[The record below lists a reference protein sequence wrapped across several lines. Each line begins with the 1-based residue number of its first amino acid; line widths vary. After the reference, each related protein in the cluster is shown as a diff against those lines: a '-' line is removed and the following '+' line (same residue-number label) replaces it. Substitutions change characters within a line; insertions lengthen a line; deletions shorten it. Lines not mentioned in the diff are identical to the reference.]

1 MNSAHNQMT
10 VDEQSRR
17 LTQFFIGNQQYEFN
31 RLFYE
36 ISEGPAAFSA
46 FMRKAFRPLIL
57 SKNVITYL
65 DDIFMQ
71 SQTKHEMFKVLDKY
85 HQKLLKGNMNAALDK
100 SQFFISRAK
109 FIGHFIEEKTIT
121 QLKSRIVAIIKL
133 QPRSNKRK
141 FKNFLEMLNFL
152 SNYV

>member
-1 MNSAHNQMT
+1 
-10 VDEQSRR
+10 
-17 LTQFFIGNQQYEFN
+17 
-31 RLFYE
+31 
-36 ISEGPAAFSA
+36 
-46 FMRKAFRPLIL
+46 MRKAFRPLIL

-85 HQKLLKGNMNAALDK
+85 HQKLLKGNMKAALDK
-100 SQFFISRAK
+100 SQFFLSRVK

-133 QPRSNKRK
+133 QPRSNKKEIQELLGNAK
-141 FKNFLEMLNFL
+141 FSE
-152 SNYV
+152 